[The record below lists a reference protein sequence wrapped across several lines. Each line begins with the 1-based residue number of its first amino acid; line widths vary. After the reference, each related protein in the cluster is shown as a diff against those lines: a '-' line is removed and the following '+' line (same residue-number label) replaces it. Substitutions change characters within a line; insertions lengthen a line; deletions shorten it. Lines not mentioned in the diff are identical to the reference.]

1 MLLFFSTVGQQFLP
15 AGFAMFEHGP
25 GGRTSAAPGLVL
37 PAGAHPAR
45 AVVGWVRVGAESL
58 GLLCHPSQCALAL
71 RIS

>member
-1 MLLFFSTVGQQFLP
+1 
-15 AGFAMFEHGP
+15 MFEHGP